1 MLACQR
7 RNSPV
12 QGVANECIDRRLRR
26 TDCDLGLGSARLALF
41 RSKGPLGGR
50 VQGTA
55 RPENAVKID
64 DAVVA
69 WS

>member
-1 MLACQR
+1 MLTCQR
-7 RNSPV
+7 HNSPAL
-12 QGVANECIDRRLRR
+12 GVAHVRIDRRLRR
-26 TDCDLGLGSARLALF
+26 TDYDLGLGSGRLALL

-64 DAVVA
+64 EAAVA
-69 WS
+69 

>member
-1 MLACQR
+1 MNVLI
-7 RNSPV
+7 
-12 QGVANECIDRRLRR
+12 VAFGALITIWVLVL
-26 TDCDLGLGSARLALF
+26 LGLALL
-41 RSKGPLGGR
+41 RSKGPLGGP